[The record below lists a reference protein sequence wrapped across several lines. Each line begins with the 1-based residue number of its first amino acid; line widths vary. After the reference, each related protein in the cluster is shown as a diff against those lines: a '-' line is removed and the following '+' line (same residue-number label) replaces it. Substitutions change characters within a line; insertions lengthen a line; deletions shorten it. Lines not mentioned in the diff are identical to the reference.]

1 MNFVRG
7 RLQRL
12 IAKMPKLIEKLTDD
26 NLEDTWQ
33 VLQQVYYDLYMLKA
47 IQESKQSVQPGESL
61 TREEA
66 IRMLQFP

>member
-1 MNFVRG
+1 MNFLRG

-12 IAKMPKLIEKLTDD
+12 TAQLPDLIDQLADD
-26 NLEDTWQ
+26 NLDDAWK
-33 VLQQVYYDLYMLKA
+33 VLQQIYYDLYMLKA

>member
-26 NLEDTWQ
+26 SLEDTWK